1 MNNFPSLLKEFF
13 IGFVIFL
20 IPVVSFFKPFNL
32 RQLSTFDFY
41 LILESLIVILFALI
55 IFSFVLHFTITKI
68 FKAQLRSIFP
78 LLCFGFYLLFFFAP
92 FHELVA
98 NTIFQ
103 QGFASYFT
111 VICLF
116 FIWLAILIAVMY
128 SKKFALVFIRSV
140 VIFASINILL
150 FLVLNTGTGYLNNI
164 RGEKFDSDIQNTNG
178 VFSPEEFDLIKTKN
192 ITKNKNIYYIIM
204 DEMLGLKLA
213 EKVNIINYLEV
224 KASLQQANLTYID
237 KTYSSYNSTHLTLA
251 TIMGI
256 DLPITEHS
264 VKYKNE
270 SNFFPLMMYQD
281 KKSVPLPSLIKML
294 GSEFIWVG
302 NKSMSC
308 LEWEN
313 QPWTCIYSNKVR
325 NLKHLVRT
333 FYSTTPLERIVF
345 NLLSEGNE
353 RNLKYY
359 LEYSRKNK
367 KIDNSKFVFIHQM
380 SPHEPH
386 NVNETC
392 QPKNYTDVYEGYKS
406 SYRCV
411 LQEVK
416 DLMSYIAVEDP
427 EAIVVIQGDHGWFT
441 IPQKLTTPKNKLL
454 FHASIF
460 NAIKAPEVCFEKFGE
475 PQSTVNTIRFIL
487 NCAYGF
493 DLPYLPLVHYE
504 AFLKENDP
512 RYGSVIAHKV

>member
-1 MNNFPSLLKEFF
+1 
-13 IGFVIFL
+13 
-20 IPVVSFFKPFNL
+20 
-32 RQLSTFDFY
+32 
-41 LILESLIVILFALI
+41 
-55 IFSFVLHFTITKI
+55 
-68 FKAQLRSIFP
+68 
-78 LLCFGFYLLFFFAP
+78 
-92 FHELVA
+92 
-98 NTIFQ
+98 
-103 QGFASYFT
+103 
-111 VICLF
+111 
-116 FIWLAILIAVMY
+116 
-128 SKKFALVFIRSV
+128 
-140 VIFASINILL
+140 
-150 FLVLNTGTGYLNNI
+150 
-164 RGEKFDSDIQNTNG
+164 
-178 VFSPEEFDLIKTKN
+178 
-192 ITKNKNIYYIIM
+192 M

-281 KKSVPLPSLIKML
+281 KKSVPLPALIKML

-313 QPWTCIYSNKVR
+313 QPWNCIYSNKVR

-345 NLLSEGNE
+345 NLLSEGSE

-359 LEYSRKNK
+359 LEYSQKNK
-367 KIDNSKFVFIHQM
+367 KIDSSKFVFIHQM

-392 QPKNYTDVYEGYKS
+392 QPENYSEVYEGYKS

-411 LQEVK
+411 LQEVM
-416 DLMSYIAVEDP
+416 DLMNYIAVEDP
-427 EAIVVIQGDHGWFT
+427 EAIVIIQGDHGWIT
-441 IPQKLTTPKNKLL
+441 IPKKLTTPKNKLL
-454 FHASIF
+454 FHANIF
-460 NAIKAPEVCFEKFGE
+460 NAIKAPEACFEKFGE

-493 DLPYLPLVHYE
+493 NLPYLPLVHYE
-504 AFLKENDP
+504 AFIYLSSFWWRN
-512 RYGSVIAHKV
+512 YL